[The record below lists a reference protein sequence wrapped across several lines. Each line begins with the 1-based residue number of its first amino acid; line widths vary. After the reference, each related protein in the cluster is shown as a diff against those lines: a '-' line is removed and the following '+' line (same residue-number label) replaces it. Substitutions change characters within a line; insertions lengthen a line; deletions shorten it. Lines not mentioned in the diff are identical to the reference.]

1 MTTQADDYT
10 FENGSKPTKPDFVD
24 PDYTFENGEKPLSE
38 AVDCAIQIERASRV
52 QPN

>member
-1 MTTQADDYT
+1 MTTQADDYL

-24 PDYTFENGEKPLSE
+24 PDYTFENGTKP
-38 AVDCAIQIERASRV
+38 VGDVVGCAIQIERGSRV